1 MKVGNLNIEGKVFCA
16 PMAGISTPAY
26 RLLARRMGAAV
37 VYSEMISSNGLTR
50 DSLKSLKMI
59 RFSPDERPYGIQLFG
74 ADPERMNEAA
84 KIVSQYS
91 PDLIDLNFGCPVK
104 KVVNKNGG
112 AAVLKDLGLTKALI
126 EAAVAGSSVPV
137 TIKLRSGWDES
148 TKTFEEA
155 ARIAQEAGAAA
166 VTLHART
173 RSKKFSGKADWA
185 DIAQLKQTVSIPVI
199 GNGDVTCGA
208 DARRMFDETGCDA
221 IMIGRAALGNP
232 WIFREINHF
241 LDTGTELPIPS
252 HREKVELILEHARML
267 VESEG
272 ERHGILMMRR
282 NLACYTSGWPGGNEL
297 RKRGM
302 RIATYADLDTLITD
316 FLAGRLLADA

>member
-1 MKVGNLNIEGKVFCA
+1 
-16 PMAGISTPAY
+16 MAGISTPAY

-59 RFSPDERPYGIQLFG
+59 RFSPEERPYGIQLFG

-155 ARIAQEAGAAA
+155 AKIAQEAGAQA

-185 DIAQLKQTVSIPVI
+185 DITRLKQTVSIPVI
-199 GNGDVTCGA
+199 GNGDITCGA

-241 LDTGTELPIPS
+241 LDTGTELPVPS

-282 NLACYTSGWPGGNEL
+282 NLACYTRGWPGGNEL

-302 RIATYADLDTLITD
+302 RISTYAELDTLIAD
-316 FLAGRLLADA
+316 FLAGRLLVDA